1 MVGNPRAPVQPTR
14 IPIQILKDITTR
26 LNALGVDL
34 LRRHFVIET
43 MRCCRES
50 VISCFEEIP
59 TEEMSGDAAMQLIA
73 DILFLEIALGAKQ
86 GEELSAAR
94 KSLIEKVFHDHM
106 LG

>member
-1 MVGNPRAPVQPTR
+1 MVGDPRAPVQPTR
-14 IPIQILKDITTR
+14 IPIQILKDITSR

-34 LRRHFVIET
+34 LRRDFVIET

-50 VISCFEEIP
+50 IIACIEEIP
-59 TEEMSGDAAMQLIA
+59 TEEISADAAMQLIA
-73 DILFLEIALGAKQ
+73 DIVFLEIALGPKG

-94 KSLIEKVFHDHM
+94 KALIEKVSHDHM